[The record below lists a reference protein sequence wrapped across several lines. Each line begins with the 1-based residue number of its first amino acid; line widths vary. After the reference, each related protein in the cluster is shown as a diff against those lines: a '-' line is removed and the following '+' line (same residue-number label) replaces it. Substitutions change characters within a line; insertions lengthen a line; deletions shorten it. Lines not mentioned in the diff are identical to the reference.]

1 MRRNSRPQSL
11 LQAVAL
17 AAAGLWVAFASNPAH
32 AACANTRA
40 EAAAGLHATA
50 EQGGFRVTSTRW
62 DPILHQ
68 RWAQVASCAH
78 PEWPTVELPAGIS
91 LQSNLPHQSSQQP
104 SADSL
109 LPLLPVVH
117 AGDIVQLW
125 SQEDDLRIEVAAIA
139 EQSGAL
145 GQPVRV
151 RLMQR
156 ATLGQ
161 QIEEQFNGVVRGP
174 HDVEM
179 QR

>member
-1 MRRNSRPQSL
+1 MRRYYSPQSL
-11 LQAVAL
+11 LRPVAL
-17 AAAGLWVAFASNPAH
+17 AAAGLWAAFGLNLAQ
-32 AACANTRA
+32 AACTNTRA

-50 EQGGFRVTSTRW
+50 GQGGFRVTSTRW
-62 DPILHQ
+62 DPVLHQ
-68 RWAQVASCAH
+68 RWAQIASCAH

-91 LQSNLPHQSSQQP
+91 LQSSLSQSSQQP
-104 SADSL
+104 GADSL

-161 QIEEQFNGVVRGP
+161 QMEEQFNGVVRGP

>member
-1 MRRNSRPQSL
+1 MRRNYRPQSPPACRTRSSRL
-11 LQAVAL
+11 MGRVRIEPSPRHLCQRASRSSGGL
-17 AAAGLWVAFASNPAH
+17 ARDS
-32 AACANTRA
+32 RA
-40 EAAAGLHATA
+40 EATCPVYPLGPDPASALGAG
-50 EQGGFRVTSTRW
+50 
-62 DPILHQ
+62 
-68 RWAQVASCAH
+68 ASCAH
-78 PEWPTVELPAGIS
+78 PESPTVELPAGIS
-91 LQSNLPHQSSQQP
+91 LQSNLPQQSSQQP

-117 AGDIVQLW
+117 AGDIVQLR
-125 SQEDDLRIEVAAIA
+125 SQEDALRIEVAAIA

>member
-1 MRRNSRPQSL
+1 MPAREQKQRR
-11 LQAVAL
+11 
-17 AAAGLWVAFASNPAH
+17 
-32 AACANTRA
+32 ACTRQ
-40 EAAAGLHATA
+40 LRRKD
-50 EQGGFRVTSTRW
+50 GFRVTSTRW

-68 RWAQVASCAH
+68 RWAQVASCEH
-78 PEWPTVELPAGIS
+78 PEWPTVELPAGVS
-91 LQSNLPHQSSQQP
+91 LQIAPVANKSAAAR

-125 SQEDDLRIEVAAIA
+125 SQEDVLRIEVAAIA

-161 QIEEQFNGVVRGP
+161 QTEEQFNGVVRGP

>member
-1 MRRNSRPQSL
+1 MSTNNRLRSIIL
-11 LQAVAL
+11 LTV
-17 AAAGLWVAFASNPAH
+17 AGLWVSLASNPAH
-32 AACANTRA
+32 AACAVTRA
-40 EAAAGLHATA
+40 EAAAGLHATVD
-50 EQGGFRVTSTRW
+50 QGGFHVTSTRW

-68 RWAQVASCAH
+68 RWAQVASCDH
-78 PEWPTVELPAGIS
+78 PEWPTVEFPASVS
-91 LQSNLPHQSSQQP
+91 LQIAPSRQSEQG

-125 SQEDDLRIEVAAIA
+125 SQEDVLRIEVAAIA

-145 GQPVRV
+145 GKPVRV

-156 ATLGQ
+156 GTLGQ
-161 QIEEQFNGVVRGP
+161 QTEEQFIGVVRGP

-179 QR
+179 QQP